1 MYRDIYEIVS
11 NNSNT
16 VNLVIHEEDYFLS
29 YDDLD
34 EENVKDLVENYF
46 RFTGRDGIPVVAD
59 IDRDVNTHRIQIRID
74 VDYDRQFKLEPAST
88 PDMLNVNRYD

>member
-16 VNLVIHEEDYFLS
+16 VNLVIHEDDYFLS

-34 EENVKDLVENYF
+34 KENVKDLVENYF

-59 IDRDVNTHRIQIRID
+59 IDRDVNTHRIQIRVD
-74 VDYDRQFKLEPAST
+74 VDYDREYKMEPAST

>member
-11 NNSNT
+11 SDSKT
-16 VNLVIHEEDYFLS
+16 VNLVLHEDDYFLS
-29 YDDLD
+29 YDNLSR
-34 EENVKDLVENYF
+34 ENVQDLVENYF

-59 IDRDVNTHRIQIRID
+59 IDQNVTNHRIQITVD
-74 VDYDRQFKLEPAST
+74 MDYDRDFKMEPAST